1 MVAEIVADD
10 DEGATEPP
18 HDEGATEPPQ
28 LEFGISCKLE
38 HTQTLEVE
46 PVVTGDHTFTLK

>member
-10 DEGATEPP
+10 
-18 HDEGATEPPQ
+18 DEGATEPPQ